1 MHGVLSAFI
10 LALALNLLSLK
21 THAEYRVF
29 VLHIQDQAT
38 ESTRQVQSTLD
49 PEQYKSVYPLK
60 PSEIITY
67 VDTWRCRGRT
77 DFFKEHCPNPKTRE
91 PAEAQD

>member
-1 MHGVLSAFI
+1 MNGFLSTFVITA
-10 LALALNLLSLK
+10 ALSFLSLK
-21 THAEYRVF
+21 AQAEYRVF

-38 ESTRQVQSTLD
+38 ETTRQIQSTLD
-49 PEQYKSVYPLK
+49 PDQFKSVYPLK
-60 PSEIITY
+60 STEVITY

-77 DFFKEHCPNPKTRE
+77 DFFKEHCPNPKTRQ